1 MQCQSDNGIDCDD
14 KCTTVELEGGL
25 KNTTCFCSTNLCN
38 GSPILSVNYAI
49 IGTQF
54 VPIIAENSVDLQL
67 NVQGQLWFGGL
78 SSQMERSIAFETPAV
93 RSVSCSIDVKTYE
106 V

>member
-1 MQCQSDNGIDCDD
+1 MQCQSDNEIDCDD

-49 IGTQF
+49 IGTF
-54 VPIIAENSVDLQL
+54 VLFYFL
-67 NVQGQLWFGGL
+67 
-78 SSQMERSIAFETPAV
+78 
-93 RSVSCSIDVKTYE
+93 K
-106 V
+106 

>member
-14 KCTTVELEGGL
+14 KCTTVEAGGL

-49 IGTQF
+49 IGTF
-54 VPIIAENSVDLQL
+54 VLFYFLIL
-67 NVQGQLWFGGL
+67 
-78 SSQMERSIAFETPAV
+78 
-93 RSVSCSIDVKTYE
+93 K
-106 V
+106 